1 MQVLCDTS
9 FLMVI
14 VSKPVKNV
22 ERIEREFGRLDFV
35 VPDAVVDELRRL
47 EEKAGPKRS
56 TLARTALE
64 ISRSRFKV
72 VAVPRAAHVDD
83 SIVEHATREKCAV
96 ATIDTALRRRL
107 IASEVLVLTLSR
119 DRLTVANP
127 KLAGRRSDRLK

>member
-35 VPDAVVDELRRL
+35 VPDVVVDELRRL

-56 TLARTALE
+56 RLARTALE

-107 IASEVLVLTLSR
+107 IASKVLVLTLSR

-127 KLAGRRSDRLK
+127 KMAGRWSDRLK